1 MSKNNNIHKVYYS
14 AFNMT
19 KEIQDYFNKLS
30 MLVKLNLLLDKKL
43 INNSEYEKIKESL
56 GFLHTNI

>member
-14 AFNMT
+14 AFSMT

-56 GFLHTNI
+56 GFLHTNF